1 MMRDIIEDD
10 VLCFLF
16 FDLLEEQNPDDRC
29 YVYRVENGKP
39 IRPALYKCIPHPR
52 LIDVLYDRFSGG
64 DFQIMIRRGT
74 KMLITGLLR
83 IAEP

>member
-1 MMRDIIEDD
+1 MRDIIEDD
-10 VLCFLF
+10 ELSFLF
-16 FDLLEEQNPDDRC
+16 FDLLEEQDSRDRC
-29 YVYRVENGKP
+29 YVYRVEDGTP

-52 LIDVLYDRFSGG
+52 LIDVLYNRYAGG

-74 KMLITGLLR
+74 KMMLSGLLR